1 MLLCQIVSIRGRKGT
16 PSNLAFGSSFRDPCR
31 APLGSESLIHRGQGC
46 LALGI
51 ITMPCLEPWLQM
63 PTQLVSPGQFACP
76 RPSLPLASTRPR
88 RPCRSSHCRTPR
100 REVAGLV
107 GARLGLRC
115 PKFRRRGQCRVHPM
129 SFFWW
134 FENVTFWANSKWV
147 SFKWVGQTGWHPQM
161 PC

>member
-1 MLLCQIVSIRGRKGT
+1 MTQLLVCFFVEGTVFQIVSVRGRKGT

-107 GARLGLRC
+107 GARLRLRC
-115 PKFRRRGQCRVHPM
+115 PK
-129 SFFWW
+129 
-134 FENVTFWANSKWV
+134 
-147 SFKWVGQTGWHPQM
+147 TGAMQGSPDVLFLVV
-161 PC
+161 